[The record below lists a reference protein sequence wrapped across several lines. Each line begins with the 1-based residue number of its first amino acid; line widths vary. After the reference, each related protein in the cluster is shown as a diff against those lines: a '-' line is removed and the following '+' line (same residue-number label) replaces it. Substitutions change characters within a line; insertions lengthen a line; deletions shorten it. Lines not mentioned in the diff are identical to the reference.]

1 MLEGPLTERERL
13 EVLRAYMPDGRITAI
28 PVRRPARLVLLDQV
42 ARAFEPGV
50 RYSEAEVNT
59 VLRGFSAD
67 VSVLRR
73 GLVDEG
79 FMECDRTR
87 YWRCGGTVDV

>member
-1 MLEGPLTERERL
+1 MLDGPLPEHERL
-13 EVLRAYMPDGRITAI
+13 EVLRSCMKDGRITAI
-28 PVRRPARLVLLDQV
+28 PVRRSARLVLLDRV

-50 RYSEAEVNT
+50 RYSGDEVNT

-67 VSVLRR
+67 VSALRR

-87 YWRCGGTVDV
+87 YWRCGGTVEL

>member
-1 MLEGPLTERERL
+1 MLDGSLTERERQK
-13 EVLRAYMPDGRITAI
+13 VLRAYMPDGRITAI

-50 RYSEAEVNT
+50 RYSEAEVNA
-59 VLRGFSAD
+59 VLRDFSAN

-73 GLVDEG
+73 GLLDEG
-79 FMECDRTR
+79 FMEHDRTR
-87 YWRCGGTVDV
+87 YWRCGGTVEV